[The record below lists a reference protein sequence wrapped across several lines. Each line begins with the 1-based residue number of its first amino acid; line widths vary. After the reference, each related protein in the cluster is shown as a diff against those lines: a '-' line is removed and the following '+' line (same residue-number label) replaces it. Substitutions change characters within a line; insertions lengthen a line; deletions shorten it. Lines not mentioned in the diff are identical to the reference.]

1 MIELD
6 KLSKT
11 FRQKDGTDVKA
22 VDAVSMK
29 IEEGEICVFL
39 GPSGC
44 GKTTTLKMINRLIT
58 PTSGRVLVNGED
70 TSGVDEVTLRRH
82 IGYVIQQIGLFP
94 NMTIEENITVV
105 PRLLGWD
112 RKRCRERAR
121 ELMAM
126 VALDPNRYLTRYP
139 RELSGGQQQR
149 IGVIRALAADP
160 PVLLM
165 DEPFGAVDPINR
177 ETIQNEFFQ
186 MQRQLKKTVLMVS
199 HDIDEAIKLGD
210 KVAVFRAGKLV
221 QLDHPDTLLAHPAD
235 DFVSQFTGQDSTLKR
250 LLLVKA
256 GDAATQPL
264 TATPGTTVAQALSMM
279 DEADARYL
287 TVTDGQ
293 QQGMGYVR
301 RRDVRAATADPTRA
315 TSDIGALLQP
325 FTTTAAPDEHLRILL
340 SRMYEFNASWLPVID
355 GDGVYHGEVT
365 QDSIAEYLS
374 SGRSRGRSTNSI
386 VSPADIAAAAA
397 SV

>member
-1 MIELD
+1 MIELQN
-6 KLSKT
+6 LSKT
-11 FRQKDGTDVKA
+11 FRGKDGALARA
-22 VDAVSMK
+22 VDDVSLK
-29 IEEGEICVFL
+29 VEEGEICVFL

-44 GKTTTLKMINRLIT
+44 GKTTTLKMINRLIM
-58 PTSGRVLVNGED
+58 PSGGRVLVNGED

-112 RKRCRERAR
+112 KKRCRERAR
-121 ELMAM
+121 ELMSM

-177 ETIQNEFFQ
+177 ESIQNEFFA
-186 MQRQLKKTVLMVS
+186 MQRQLKKTVIMVS

-210 KVAVFRAGKLV
+210 KVAVFRAGRLV
-221 QLDHPDTLLAHPAD
+221 QFDHPDTMLAHPAD
-235 DFVSQFTGQDSTLKR
+235 DFVSAFTGQDSTLKR

-256 GDAATQPL
+256 GDAATQPP
-264 TATPGTTVAQALSMM
+264 TAHRETEVAHAMGLM

-287 TVTDGQ
+287 TLVDGD
-293 QQGMGYVR
+293 GKGIGFLR
-301 RRDVRAATADPTRA
+301 RRDARAAAG
-315 TSDIGALLQP
+315 TSLAGDLLKT
-325 FTTTAAPDEHLRILL
+325 FSTTALPDENLRVVL

-355 GDGVYHGEVT
+355 ADGAYLGEVT
-365 QDSIAEYLS
+365 QESIAEYLS
-374 SGRSRGRSTNSI
+374 SGRSRGRAANLGAI
-386 VSPADIAAAAA
+386 VSPAAAL
-397 SV
+397 VEELV